1 MRLENQ
7 GLLEW
12 LIYIFIFVP
21 NIYYNWDKISH
32 DMAELSIHKQI
43 EAQIKKRGRG
53 SILFPADFY
62 AIGSTEAVK
71 KILLRLEKQGMLTR
85 LAFGIYL
92 FPKQSKLLGN
102 ITPSLEEIAKA
113 IAKRDKARIVP
124 TGSYALNALGL
135 STQVPLN
142 AVYLTD
148 GAARK
153 VKVGKRTILFKK
165 ASPKNLAAVGP
176 ISGLAIQALKAIGEG
191 KVSIDEEQ
199 QILKLLKKEPKE
211 TLMQDIALAPE
222 WIKIIMKKALTADQ

>member
-1 MRLENQ
+1 
-7 GLLEW
+7 
-12 LIYIFIFVP
+12 
-21 NIYYNWDKISH
+21 
-32 DMAELSIHKQI
+32 MAELSIHKQI
-43 EAQIKKRGRG
+43 EARIKKRGRG

-62 AIGSTEAVK
+62 TIGSTEAAK

-92 FPKQSKLLGN
+92 YPKQSKLLGN

-165 ASPKNLAAVGP
+165 ASPKNLAAVGT

-191 KVSIDEEQ
+191 KVSTNEEQ

-211 TLMQDIALAPE
+211 TLSLDIALAPE
-222 WIKIIMKKALTADQ
+222 WIKIIMKKALTEA

>member
-1 MRLENQ
+1 
-7 GLLEW
+7 
-12 LIYIFIFVP
+12 
-21 NIYYNWDKISH
+21 
-32 DMAELSIHKQI
+32 MADLSIHKQI
-43 EAQIKKRGRG
+43 EACIKKRGRG

-62 AIGSTEAVK
+62 SLGSTEAIK
-71 KILLRLEKQGMLTR
+71 KILLRLENHGMLIR

-92 FPKQSKLLGN
+92 YPKQSKLLGN

-142 AVYLTD
+142 TVYLTD

-191 KVSIDEEQ
+191 RVIIEEQ
-199 QILKLLKKEPKE
+199 QLLKLLKKENQEALK
-211 TLMQDIALAPE
+211 QDIALAPE
-222 WIKIIMKKALTADQ
+222 WIKIIMKKAIIAA

>member
-1 MRLENQ
+1 
-7 GLLEW
+7 
-12 LIYIFIFVP
+12 
-21 NIYYNWDKISH
+21 
-32 DMAELSIHKQI
+32 MADLSIHKQI
-43 EAQIKKRGRG
+43 EARIKKLGRG
-53 SILFPADFY
+53 CILFPADFY
-62 AIGSTEAVK
+62 SLGSTEAIK
-71 KILLRLEKQGMLTR
+71 KILLRLEKQGMLIR

-92 FPKQSKLLGN
+92 YPKQSKLLGN

-124 TGSYALNALGL
+124 AGSYALNALGL

-148 GAARK
+148 GEARK

-191 KVSIDEEQ
+191 RVIIEEEQ
-199 QILKLLKKEPKE
+199 QLLKLLKKENQEALK
-211 TLMQDIALAPE
+211 QDIALAPE
-222 WIKIIMKKALTADQ
+222 WIKIIMKKAIIAA

>member
-1 MRLENQ
+1 
-7 GLLEW
+7 
-12 LIYIFIFVP
+12 
-21 NIYYNWDKISH
+21 
-32 DMAELSIHKQI
+32 MAELSIHKQI
-43 EAQIKKRGRG
+43 EARIKKRGKG

-62 AIGSTEAVK
+62 TIGSTEAVK

-92 FPKQSKLLGN
+92 YPKQSKLLGK

-142 AVYLTD
+142 VVYLTD

-165 ASPKNLAAVGP
+165 ASPKNLAAVGTM
-176 ISGLAIQALKAIGEG
+176 SGLAIQALKAIGEG
-191 KVSIDEEQ
+191 NVSIAEEQ
-199 QILKLLKKEPKE
+199 QILKLLKKETKE
-211 TLMQDIALAPE
+211 TLSHDMALAPE
-222 WIKIIMKKALTADQ
+222 WIKIIMKKALIKT